1 MLDLHLMQEH
11 ISVLGQLQL
20 STTGYQPENRGIRF
34 SKKVAYIFRVPFGP
48 RLVFITS
55 CNPRAPLMFI
65 SSAAALRANSA
76 FGFNTEIAD
85 IISELKD
92 FNVSKYLGQKKRST
106 LHLLESSFSKANNCC
121 LQHFSLLSF
130 VQIKHLSSS
139 ITDRQRKLLG
149 ESRVQLRIVQIQIGL
164 VGFFHEHRRHMNA
177 AVFLD
182 EVDQKLSVQTHDL
195 LFETSKALI
204 ANLNG

>member
-1 MLDLHLMQEH
+1 MQEH
-11 ISVLGQLQL
+11 VSVLGQLQL
-20 STTGYQPENRGIRF
+20 STTGYQPGKRGIRF

-92 FNVSKYLGQKKRST
+92 FNVSKYLGQKSGQLYTFLSRLFRKQII
-106 LHLLESSFSKANNCC
+106 LC
-121 LQHFSLLSF
+121 LQHFPLLSF

-139 ITDRQRKLLG
+139 VTDRQRKLLG
-149 ESRVQLRIVQIQIGL
+149 ESSVQLWIVQIQIGL
-164 VGFFHEHRRHMNA
+164 VGFFHEHRCHMDAGMFFN
-177 AVFLD
+177 
-182 EVDQKLSVQTHDL
+182 EVDQKLSVQTHGF